1 MKRTTPLGWRQRA
14 MLAFIG
20 RHGLSRCYS
29 IHPDENRV
37 ARSLERRGILRC
49 IDCGMATHGGRTVLM
64 VTVAP

>member
-1 MKRTTPLGWRQRA
+1 

-20 RHGLSRCYS
+20 RHGLSRRYS

-37 ARSLERRGILRC
+37 ARSLERRGLLRC
-49 IDCGMATHGGRTVLM
+49 IDCGMSTYGGRTVLM